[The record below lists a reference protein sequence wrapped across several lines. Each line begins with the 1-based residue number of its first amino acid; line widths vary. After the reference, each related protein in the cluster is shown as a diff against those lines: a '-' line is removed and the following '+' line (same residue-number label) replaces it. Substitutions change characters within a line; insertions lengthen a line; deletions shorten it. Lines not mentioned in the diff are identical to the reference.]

1 MKHIIS
7 IFLLLAAA
15 VVRADQMG
23 ICITNITCTADGL
36 AVDWVTDLQ
45 PPYRAAVHIPA
56 EVALSRAWP
65 VEYVDTDQCHAVITG
80 KFYDVA
86 VFVQVYQPNDRLC
99 PPEFTRKMR
108 PLEWVSYVS
117 RVQRT
122 PVRSIA
128 GRRRWTDCPPS
139 MNIGGLDQEVMN
151 VEADGSWSA
160 FVHTN
165 ATDLSFKLRFDN
177 RQTPGSTTYETNS
190 VERSFSVSGRRADN
204 GTGFRIIAKPL
215 AGGMFDVEVSA
226 AYSAKTNM
234 SQAVLVKRGWKS
246 LSTNGDR
253 WKFSTDW
260 EGAPVMVPCSNAVP
274 YRIYGDGL

>member
-1 MKHIIS
+1 MKRILAI
-7 IFLLLAAA
+7 LVVLAAGLA
-15 VVRADQMG
+15 HAAQMG

-36 AVDWVTDLQ
+36 AVDWVTDLP

-56 EVALSRAWP
+56 EVGLIRAWP

-99 PPEFTRKMR
+99 PPMRTRKMR
-108 PLEWVSYVS
+108 PMEWTSYVS
-117 RVQRT
+117 RVHRT
-122 PVRSIA
+122 PVRSVV
-128 GRRRWTDCPPS
+128 GTQRWSDCPPN
-139 MNIGGLDQEVMN
+139 MDLGGVDPEVMSI
-151 VEADGSWSA
+151 EPDGSWSA

-165 ATDLSFKLRFDN
+165 ATEMSFTLRALN
-177 RQTPGSTTYETNS
+177 RQIPGSSAYETNF
-190 VERSFSVSGRRADN
+190 VERTFAVRGRPEGV
-204 GTGFRIIAKPL
+204 GTGFRVVATPL
-215 AGGMFDVEVSA
+215 ADGEFDVEIAV

-246 LSTNGDR
+246 LSASGDR

-260 EGAPVMVPCSNAVP
+260 EGAPIMVPCPNAVP
-274 YRIYGDGL
+274 YRIYWDGL

>member
-1 MKHIIS
+1 MKHLIALS
-7 IFLLLAAA
+7 LMLAVNASDA
-15 VVRADQMG
+15 SPMG
-23 ICITNITCTADGL
+23 ICITNITCTSGGL
-36 AVDWVTDLQ
+36 AVDWVTDLP

-56 EVALSRAWP
+56 EVGLSRAWP
-65 VEYVDTDQCHAVITG
+65 VEYVDTDQCHAVVTG

-99 PPEFTRKMR
+99 PPTHTRKMR
-108 PLEWVSYVS
+108 PMECMSYVS

-122 PVRSIA
+122 PVRSVVGA
-128 GRRRWTDCPPS
+128 QRWTDCPPN
-139 MNIGGLDQEVMN
+139 MDLGGVDP
-151 VEADGSWSA
+151 EAMSVGPDGSFCS

-165 ATDLSFKLRFDN
+165 ATEMSFTLRAFN
-177 RQTPGSTTYETNS
+177 RQTPGSKVYETNT
-190 VERSFSVSGRRADN
+190 VERTFSVRGRPEGV
-204 GTGFRIIAKPL
+204 GTGFRVVARP
-215 AGGMFDVEVSA
+215 ADDGEFDVEVSV

-260 EGAPVMVPCSNAVP
+260 EGAPVMVPCTNAVP
-274 YRIYGDGL
+274 YRIYGEGL